1 MNDQDNIPNNVETLA
16 ASEAVPQQP
25 QNIQTGPVLPPES
38 KPKSCPELSSLSG
51 DEYNKILRETLAY
64 FRHKQVITPDGRKG
78 EVIGIDPRPMKGV
91 PTRQGSDGNYLCIR
105 VMKPHAKPGRDPGEN
120 VYYMPDD
127 LKLVETIN
135 KDLKT

>member
-1 MNDQDNIPNNVETLA
+1 MNDPADITQAEQHA
-16 ASEAVPQQP
+16 YEEAVAQQP
-25 QNIQTGPVLPPES
+25 QNIQTGPVPSPED

-64 FRHKQVITPDGRKG
+64 FRNKKVIVPDGRKG

-91 PTRQGSDGNYLCIR
+91 PTSPGSDGNYLCIR

-127 LKLVETIN
+127 LKLVEVIN